1 MQGSVLASWDHKHD
15 VGRMDMIKRV
25 VLKTSSGS
33 YIIGKTIFHNQKAQL
48 KPSRCFYC

>member
-1 MQGSVLASWDHKHD
+1 MQGLVLASWDHKHD

-33 YIIGKTIFHNQKAQL
+33 YIIGKTIFPNQKAQL
-48 KPSRCFYC
+48 